1 MTLNERGFLLCMH
14 IYLYIWCKLSNAQVL
29 SDKTSLEKDERFA
42 LFNVRRFQG
51 KRKKKE
57 KKSAF
62 IKNSVLL
69 K

>member
-51 KRKKKE
+51 KRKKSQHLSK
-57 KKSAF
+57 
-62 IKNSVLL
+62 ILYC
-69 K
+69 